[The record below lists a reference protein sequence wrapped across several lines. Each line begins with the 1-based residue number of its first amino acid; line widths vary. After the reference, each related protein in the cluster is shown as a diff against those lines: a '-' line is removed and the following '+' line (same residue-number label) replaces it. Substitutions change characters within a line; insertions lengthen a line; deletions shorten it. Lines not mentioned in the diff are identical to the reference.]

1 MFSEPRP
8 FRSTEG
14 HDHASLAEGMTTF
27 IPTFPVEGGMTVRCA
42 GAWIEKGESNAL
54 LRRASELETDI
65 VLMDA
70 DKVCGKEH
78 LESAVFH
85 ARRAFERGTNAS
97 NTLGMEVILYASG
110 ERQISKAKKKMG
122 LHQDTERVAV
132 IILGPEDADVQEVL
146 IALGLRRDDPLLDC
160 SLEKGLAFGIDRTEM
175 ETVGEEMLT
184 DLVLEKVAFVEM
196 LKR

>member
-1 MFSEPRP
+1 
-8 FRSTEG
+8 
-14 HDHASLAEGMTTF
+14 
-27 IPTFPVEGGMTVRCA
+27 MTVRCA
-42 GAWIEKGESNAL
+42 GAWVRKGDSNAL
-54 LRRASELETDI
+54 LRRASELDAEI

-70 DKVCGKEH
+70 DMVCGVDH
-78 LESAVFH
+78 LDSAVFH

-122 LHQDTERVAV
+122 LHQETENVALV
-132 IILGPEDADVQEVL
+132 VLGPEDADVDKVL
-146 IALGLRRDDPLLDC
+146 HDLELERDDALLRC
-160 SLEKGLAFGIDRTEM
+160 SLEKGKAFGVDRNEL

-184 DLVLEKVAFVEM
+184 DLVLEKVAFVEI

>member
-1 MFSEPRP
+1 MDVVRSPSSKVPR
-8 FRSTEG
+8 
-14 HDHASLAEGMTTF
+14 MITF
-27 IPTFPVEGGMTVRCA
+27 IPPFPVEGGMTIRCA

-54 LRRASELETDI
+54 LRRASELETEV

-70 DKVCGKEH
+70 DKVCGVGH

-85 ARRAFERGTNAS
+85 ARRAFERGANAS

-122 LHQDTERVAV
+122 LHQGTERVAV
-132 IILGPEDADVQEVL
+132 VVLEPREADIDKVL
-146 IALGLRRDDPLLDC
+146 KELNIHRDDSLLDC
-160 SLEKGLAFGIDRTEM
+160 SREKGEAFGIDANEM
-175 ETVGEEMLT
+175 KAAGEEMLV
-184 DLVLEKVAFVEM
+184 DLVMEKVAFVEI

>member
-65 VLMDA
+65 VLVDA

-132 IILGPEDADVQEVL
+132 VVLGPDDVDEVL
-146 IALGLRRDDPLLDC
+146 RDLDLKRDDSLLDC
-160 SLEKGLAFGIDRTEM
+160 SLQKGISFGVNRDEL
-175 ETVGEEMLT
+175 EAVGEEMLA
-184 DLVLEKVAFVEM
+184 DLVLEKVAFVEI

>member
-1 MFSEPRP
+1 MEVRYP
-8 FRSTEG
+8 
-14 HDHASLAEGMTTF
+14 LLMTTF
-27 IPTFPVEGGMTVRCA
+27 IPHLLIEGGMTVRCA
-42 GAWIEKGESNAL
+42 GAWIRKGESNAL
-54 LRRASELETDI
+54 LRRASELEADV

-70 DKVCGKEH
+70 DKVCGIGH

-122 LHQDTERVAV
+122 LHQDTERIALVV
-132 IILGPEDADVQEVL
+132 LGPDDLEVDQ
-146 IALGLRRDDPLLDC
+146 ALKELDLRRDDGLLDC
-160 SLEKGLAFGIDRTEM
+160 TMEKGASFGIDAAELKA
-175 ETVGEEMLT
+175 VGEEMLA
-184 DLVLEKVAFVEM
+184 DLVLEKVAFVEI

>member
-1 MFSEPRP
+1 
-8 FRSTEG
+8 
-14 HDHASLAEGMTTF
+14 MTTF
-27 IPTFPVEGGMTVRCA
+27 IPHLLIEGGMTVRCA
-42 GAWIEKGESNAL
+42 GAWIRKGESNAL
-54 LRRASELETDI
+54 LRRASELEADL

-70 DKVCGKEH
+70 DKVCGIGH

-122 LHQDTERVAV
+122 LHQDTERIALAV
-132 IILGPEDADVQEVL
+132 LGPDDLGVDQVL
-146 IALGLRRDDPLLDC
+146 GELNLKRDDGLLDC
-160 SLEKGLAFGIDRTEM
+160 TLEKGISFGVDQAELRA
-175 ETVGEEMLT
+175 VGEEMVA
-184 DLVLEKVAFVEM
+184 DLVLERVAFVEI

>member
-1 MFSEPRP
+1 MEVRYP
-8 FRSTEG
+8 
-14 HDHASLAEGMTTF
+14 LLMTTF
-27 IPTFPVEGGMTVRCA
+27 IPHLLIEGGMTVRCA
-42 GAWIEKGESNAL
+42 GAWVGKGESNAL
-54 LRRASELETDI
+54 LRRASELDAEV

-70 DKVCGKEH
+70 DKVCGTGH

-122 LHQDTERVAV
+122 LHQDTERIALVV
-132 IILGPEDADVQEVL
+132 LGPDDLEVDQ
-146 IALGLRRDDPLLDC
+146 ALRELDLRRDDGLLDC
-160 SLEKGLAFGIDRTEM
+160 TLEKGASFGIDAAELKA
-175 ETVGEEMLT
+175 VGEEMLA
-184 DLVLEKVAFVEM
+184 DLVLEKVAFVEI